1 MLKIR
6 LLQAAIPVALLVA
19 WQTLAPAR
27 ELEVFVSTPEDVGR
41 RLIELGRSGELW
53 TYAGTTVRTAL
64 LGLAIGSLLGI
75 TVGIVLAGSQR
86 IFRVVNPFVAAA
98 YSFPRIILFPL
109 FLVWFGPGEKAGLF
123 LVALITFF
131 LMMVN
136 TIAGMKSIDTERFTT
151 VRLLGASRLQL
162 VKVVMLPSLLPFIL
176 SGIGMTVPA
185 AFLGAIVGE
194 ILGGRSGVGYLIE
207 RSAGQF
213 DSAGMMAG
221 VVVVGFMGALATLCI
236 ARPAEKYL
244 ERMGAR

>member
-1 MLKIR
+1 
-6 LLQAAIPVALLVA
+6 
-19 WQTLAPAR
+19 
-27 ELEVFVSTPEDVGR
+27 
-41 RLIELGRSGELW
+41 
-53 TYAGTTVRTAL
+53 
-64 LGLAIGSLLGI
+64 
-75 TVGIVLAGSQR
+75 
-86 IFRVVNPFVAAA
+86 
-98 YSFPRIILFPL
+98 
-109 FLVWFGPGEKAGLF
+109 
-123 LVALITFF
+123 
-131 LMMVN
+131 
-136 TIAGMKSIDTERFTT
+136 
-151 VRLLGASRLQL
+151 